1 MSWEMTAEQRA
12 ERAAYDERRKAEYKQ
27 AWADARK
34 SAGDLGRDYVVC
46 ASVGVKQHAA
56 VTTIV
61 ANGGFTFPRP
71 MCAVSAS
78 STRAYA
84 SVIPDQSIEV
94 TCKRCIASLE
104 KRAARL
110 AQARGVG

>member
-1 MSWEMTAEQRA
+1 MWELSEAEKA
-12 ERAAYDERRKAEYKQ
+12 ERAASDERRKMEYRQ
-27 AWADARK
+27 AWADARR
-34 SAGDLGRDYVVC
+34 AAADLGRDYVVC
-46 ASVGVKQHAA
+46 QSVGVKQHAA

-71 MCAVSAS
+71 LCAVSAS
-78 STRAYA
+78 STRAFA
-84 SVIPDQSIEV
+84 SVLPDQSIEV

-110 AQARGVG
+110 AQARGGK